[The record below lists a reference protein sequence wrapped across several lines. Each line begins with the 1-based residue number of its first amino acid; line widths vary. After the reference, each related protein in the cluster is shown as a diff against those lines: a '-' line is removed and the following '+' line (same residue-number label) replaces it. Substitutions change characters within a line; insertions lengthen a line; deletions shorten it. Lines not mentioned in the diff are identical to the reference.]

1 MAIVDLVGSHSG
13 GLRSC
18 LMLIEVLFFAREVKF
33 MLEGRSKHG
42 VRWLFFIVEGDYLS
56 LLDGDMREDVNE
68 ALSKLSLLFKL
79 LVLITLS
86 YSRCMAY
93 FAFSVC

>member
-13 GLRSC
+13 GFKSY

>member
-1 MAIVDLVGSHSG
+1 
-13 GLRSC
+13 
-18 LMLIEVLFFAREVKF
+18 MLIEVLFFAREVKF

>member
-1 MAIVDLVGSHSG
+1 VAIVDLVGSHSG